1 MIASIK
7 MSTSSGNTLGYDLG
21 DKKDKDQRVRITAWE
36 GVLISPSDIR
46 ILNQSWKEGD
56 DKAKQTV
63 KGIAT
68 RVAGSIAKQFDS
80 QASVNTRVKN
90 NTGHLMIS
98 HEPSDMARIN
108 ELAKEWNVSPEAVRT
123 RIDYEFMKRMGLTDT
138 QYVIIQHKDTHCP
151 HDHIAY
157 NRVQYDGTVV
167 DSSHYKLRCQRI
179 AAEIS
184 EKYGLTVATPGLR
197 KGQRQDESLK
207 KEVSAALSLSTSL
220 DAFKVKLAEK
230 GIDILPAHHSNG
242 DVYGIAFKRGEE
254 PPIPGSRL
262 GLSYGKVASKIE
274 TNRKALSLRRF
285 HPANAGSGSVGV
297 SDTSGY
303 KDEDEVL
310 EQIKLGLR

>member
-21 DKKDKDQRVRITAWE
+21 DKKDKDQRIQITAFE

-63 KGIAT
+63 KGVAT
-68 RVAGSIAKQFDS
+68 RVAGTIAKQFDS

-108 ELAKEWNVSPEAVRT
+108 ELAKEWKITPEAART
-123 RIDYEFMKRMGLTDT
+123 RIDLDFMKRMGLTDT

-157 NRVQYDGTVV
+157 NRVQYDGSVV
-167 DSSHYKLRCQRI
+167 DSSHYKLRCQKI
-179 AAEIS
+179 SAELS
-184 EKYGLTVATPGLR
+184 QKYGLTIAAPGLR
-197 KGQRQDESLK
+197 LGQRQDESLK
-207 KEVSAALSLSTSL
+207 GEVSATLSSCTTMES
-220 DAFKVKLAEK
+220 FKEKLAEK
-230 GIDILPAHHSNG
+230 GIEIIPARHSNG
-242 DVYGIAFKRGEE
+242 DVYGISFRRGEE
-254 PPIPGSRL
+254 PPVPGSRL
-262 GLSYGKVASKIE
+262 GLSYGKVMGKIE
-274 TNRKALSLRRF
+274 DNRLDMIRNQEK
-285 HPANAGSGSVGV
+285 V
-297 SDTSGY
+297 
-303 KDEDEVL
+303 K
-310 EQIKLGLR
+310 EQEQNNNHSFGMHR

>member
-21 DKKDKDQRVRITAWE
+21 DKKDKDQRVQITAYE

-63 KGIAT
+63 KGVAT
-68 RVAGSIAKQFDS
+68 RVAGTIAKQFDS

-108 ELAKEWNVSPEAVRT
+108 ELAKEWKVTPEEART
-123 RIDYEFMKRMGLTDT
+123 RIDLDFMKRMGLTDT

-157 NRVQYDGTVV
+157 NRVQYDGSVV
-167 DSSHYKLRCQRI
+167 DSSHYKLRCQKI
-179 AAEIS
+179 AAELS
-184 EKYGLTVATPGLR
+184 QKYGLTIATPGLR
-197 KGQRQDESLK
+197 LGQRQDESLK
-207 KEVSAALSLSTSL
+207 EEVSAALSSCTTM
-220 DAFKVKLAEK
+220 DAFKRNLEEK
-230 GIDILPAHHSNG
+230 GIEIIPARRSSTEE
-242 DVYGIAFKRGEE
+242 VYGVSFRKGNE
-254 PPIPGSRL
+254 PPIPGSRI
-262 GLSYGKVASKIE
+262 GLSYGKVTGKIE
-274 TNRKALSLRRF
+274 SNMQNLIRSQEKTQKQEQSRNRSFGMHR
-285 HPANAGSGSVGV
+285 
-297 SDTSGY
+297 
-303 KDEDEVL
+303 
-310 EQIKLGLR
+310 

>member
-21 DKKDKDQRVRITAWE
+21 DKKDKDQRVQITTYE

-63 KGIAT
+63 KGVAT
-68 RVAGSIAKQFDS
+68 RVAGTIAKQFDS

-108 ELAKEWNVSPEAVRT
+108 ELAKEWKVTPEIART
-123 RIDYEFMKRMGLTDT
+123 RIDIDFMKRMGLTDT

-157 NRVQYDGTVV
+157 NRVQYDGSVV
-167 DSSHYKLRCQRI
+167 DSSHYKLRCQKI

-184 EKYGLTVATPGLR
+184 QEYGLTIATPGLR
-197 KGQRQDESLK
+197 QGQRQDESLK
-207 KEVSAALSLSTSL
+207 NEVKESLSSCTTF
-220 DAFKVKLAEK
+220 DAFKKNLESK
-230 GIDILPAHHSNG
+230 GIEIIPARHSQG
-242 DVYGIAFKRGEE
+242 EVYGISFRRGEE
-254 PPIPGSRL
+254 PPVPGSRL
-262 GLSYGKVASKIE
+262 GLSYGKVTEKIE
-274 TNRKALSLRRF
+274 GNRQNMIKAQEQARKQQESQRSTYSYRR
-285 HPANAGSGSVGV
+285 H
-297 SDTSGY
+297 
-303 KDEDEVL
+303 
-310 EQIKLGLR
+310 R

>member
-21 DKKDKDQRVRITAWE
+21 DKKDKDQRIQITAYE

-63 KGIAT
+63 KGVAT
-68 RVAGSIAKQFDS
+68 RVAGTIAKQFDS

-108 ELAKEWNVSPEAVRT
+108 ELAKEWKITPEAART
-123 RIDYEFMKRMGLTDT
+123 RIDLDFMKRMGLTDT

-157 NRVQYDGTVV
+157 NRVQYDGSVV
-167 DSSHYKLRCQRI
+167 DSSHYKLRCQKI
-179 AAEIS
+179 AAELS
-184 EKYGLTVATPGLR
+184 QKYGLTIAAPGLR
-197 KGQRQDESLK
+197 LGQRQDESLK
-207 KEVSAALSLSTSL
+207 GEVSATLSSCTTMES
-220 DAFKVKLAEK
+220 FKEKLAEK
-230 GIDILPAHHSNG
+230 GIEIIPARHSNG
-242 DVYGIAFKRGEE
+242 DVYGISFRRGEE
-254 PPIPGSRL
+254 PPVPGSRL
-262 GLSYGKVASKIE
+262 GLSYGKVMGKIE
-274 TNRKALSLRRF
+274 ENRQDMIRNQEK
-285 HPANAGSGSVGV
+285 V
-297 SDTSGY
+297 
-303 KDEDEVL
+303 E
-310 EQIKLGLR
+310 EQEQNNNHSFGMHR